1 MNAISGPTPSSSV
14 AALWTNAPVRPVRR
28 VLANDQR
35 TPAPARD
42 RFERSSAS
50 PAPALTYGRDGRTV
64 GGALARP
71 GDAD

>member
-1 MNAISGPTPSSSV
+1 MNAISGPTQSPSV

-35 TPAPARD
+35 TPAPAGD

-64 GGALARP
+64 GATRDRD
-71 GDAD
+71 GDPA